1 MGRRIER
8 WQGGGGGGG
17 EREGGEKEREREE
30 GRRGGEREGGGGG
43 GRRGKGEGGGGGGWE
58 GEREEETAVGV
69 YCNAAKRINVFEMF
83 SAKHCLTLNP
93 MTQYARSF
101 LRILKRHEQ

>member
-1 MGRRIER
+1 MR
-8 WQGGGGGGG
+8 
-17 EREGGEKEREREE
+17 REGRE
-30 GRRGGEREGGGGG
+30 GRKGGRGGEREE
-43 GRRGKGEGGGGGGWE
+43 GKKK
-58 GEREEETAVGV
+58 REEETAVGV